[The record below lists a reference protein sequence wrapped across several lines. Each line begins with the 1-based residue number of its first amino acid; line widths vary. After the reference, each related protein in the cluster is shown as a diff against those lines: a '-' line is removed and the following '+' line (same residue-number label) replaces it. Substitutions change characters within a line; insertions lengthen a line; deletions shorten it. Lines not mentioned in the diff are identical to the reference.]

1 MIDMNM
7 DGAINSNQPMD
18 LVNNLSTS
26 THHNDVKIWFK
37 AARVQDFPENG
48 GACVRYKDLQVAV
61 FNFSRRNEWYACQ
74 NLCPHKMQMVL
85 SRGMIG
91 SHLGEPKIACPFH
104 KKTFSLKT
112 GECLNAEECN
122 ITVYPVRVENGYV
135 HIGFTACPSP
145 PEISHT
151 IIC

>member
-1 MIDMNM
+1 M
-7 DGAINSNQPMD
+7 DGAINSNIAKPLLTMD
-18 LVNNLSTS
+18 MVNNVS
-26 THHNDVKIWFK
+26 HQHNDIKVWFK

-48 GACVRYKDLQVAV
+48 GACVKYKDLQVAV

-74 NLCPHKMQMVL
+74 NMCPHKMQMVL

-91 SHLGEPKIACPFH
+91 SHQGEPKIACPFH

-122 ITVYPVRVENGYV
+122 ITVYPIRIENGYV
-135 HIGFTACPSP
+135 HIGFKA
-145 PEISHT
+145 
-151 IIC
+151 